1 MGPARRRLRN
11 RATGK
16 SLALRA
22 VVLVALVTVTVA
34 MLLLPLALAVVLPVA
49 FLLVLALRALLVL
62 GLLRG
67 FLLVAVGLGRRWRRR
82 RRRRRWR
89 RRRWWRC
96 QDDRGRHRSLGPL
109 GRLGVPGGPQCLTRD
124 RSGRSGA
131 RTGRRGEG
139 RDRRLRAGHRG
150 RRRKLARRPP
160 RHDPGR
166 GQGGGTHYDPLA
178 ARSER
183 QGSRRRIIAADDQ
196 CRQRDGSGEGRSGE
210 RRNSD
215 DR

>member
-22 VVLVALVTVTVA
+22 VALVALVTVTVA

-82 RRRRRWR
+82 RRRWRWR
-89 RRRWWRC
+89 WRC

-139 RDRRLRAGHRG
+139 RDGRLRAGHRG

-166 GQGGGTHYDPLA
+166 GQGGGTHHDPLA

-183 QGSRRRIIAADDQ
+183 QGSRRRIVAADDQ